1 MNERN
6 KDCQGQRY
14 RQGGVTGD
22 ESLRNSPNKA
32 LKWEEGVISLPHQ
45 ALHTHTE
52 IHTHAHRRVSMQ
64 TTWPCR
70 AVRWEDV
77 RERATPLCEA
87 LLCDT

>member
-1 MNERN
+1 MKERN

-45 ALHTHTE
+45 ALHTHRN
-52 IHTHAHRRVSMQ
+52 THACTQ
-64 TTWPCR
+64 TRFHANNLAMPGG
-70 AVRWEDV
+70 
-77 RERATPLCEA
+77 
-87 LLCDT
+87 